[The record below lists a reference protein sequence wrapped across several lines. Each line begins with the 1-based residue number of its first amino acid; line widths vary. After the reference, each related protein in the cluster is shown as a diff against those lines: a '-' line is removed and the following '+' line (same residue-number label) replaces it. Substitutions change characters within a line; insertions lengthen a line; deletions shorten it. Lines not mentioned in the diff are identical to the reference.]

1 LSFIAGLLAI
11 QTDPELLAYVQR
23 IAWAQMAMAAMMALA
38 FLGVLGAALYAIRLL
53 RTAQSSIQPVLD
65 RANKIAGDAAEASA
79 SVRTQVDEVVATV
92 RELNE
97 RLREAGQS
105 AEVRVR
111 DFAAV
116 LDAVQGEAES
126 VLLDTAATARG
137 VHVTAERLRQP
148 RVVRRTQQPAVPP
161 PKHTAGD
168 VETPAVRK
176 ELGG

>member
-1 LSFIAGLLAI
+1 MRGIVALAAM
-11 QTDPELLAYVQR
+11 QTDPQLLEYIQR
-23 IAWAQMAMAAMMALA
+23 IAWSQVAMAAMMGLA
-38 FLGVLGAALYAIRLL
+38 FLGVLGAALYAIRLI
-53 RTAQSSIQPVLD
+53 RTAQAAIQPILD
-65 RANKIAGDAAEASA
+65 RANRIAGDAADASA
-79 SVRTQVDEVVATV
+79 SARKQVDEILATV
-92 RELNE
+92 QTLNE
-97 RLREAGQS
+97 RLRSAGES

-148 RVVRRTQQPAVPP
+148 KAIRRKQQPAVPP
-161 PKHTAGD
+161 THTAAGELD
-168 VETPAVRK
+168 EPAARK